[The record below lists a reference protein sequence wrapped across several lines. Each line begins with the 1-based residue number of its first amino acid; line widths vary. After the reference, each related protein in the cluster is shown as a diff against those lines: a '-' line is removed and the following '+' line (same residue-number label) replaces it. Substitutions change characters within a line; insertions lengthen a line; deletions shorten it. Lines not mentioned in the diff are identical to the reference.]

1 MDDGYSEEAI
11 LPLDEEDMIALG
23 EHLETLP
30 PEHLDWV
37 AQLFLECRRA
47 RAGEARLAADAAM
60 AAGGGDDL
68 TQVVLDT
75 TEWLR
80 TLWEVGYMGSSSF
93 PASPCTRFPM
103 VTGEDIAKSA
113 LLARIRHGKA
123 PLPFPPPTRNGV
135 PWHEVVESNAPF
147 PVRAEV
153 LRNDGVD
160 WVSIEGCAEWQL
172 VSEEPDGKHFR
183 VQHRY
188 KGPIYHLILHEADA
202 ATLQRCPPPMVRRI
216 FRQSRGGL
224 DAYLLEWPKDDGAT
238 RRIPLPAAS
247 RQRAE
252 EEARRWV
259 AHHHPALYGQILF
272 EHAEA

>member
-1 MDDGYSEEAI
+1 MDDGYSEDAI

-23 EHLETLP
+23 ERLETLP
-30 PEHLDWV
+30 PDHMEWV

-60 AAGGGDDL
+60 AEGGDDDL

-93 PASPCTRFPM
+93 PTSPRTHFPM
-103 VTGEDIAKSA
+103 VTSEDIAKSA

-147 PVRAEV
+147 PVHAEV
-153 LRNDGVD
+153 LRNEGAD

-172 VSEEPDGKHFR
+172 VGEETDGKQFR

-188 KGPIYHLILHEADA
+188 KGPIYHLVLREGNA
-202 ATLQRCPPPMVRRI
+202 ATLQRCPPAVVRRI
-216 FRQSRGGL
+216 VRQSRGGL
-224 DAYLLEWPKDDGAT
+224 DAYLLEWPKDDGVA
-238 RRIPLPAAS
+238 RRVPLPAAS
-247 RQRAE
+247 RERAE

-259 AHHHPALYGQILF
+259 AHHHPALYGQIHF